1 MTGPSRSNQYILT
14 LVDHFSK
21 WAEAIPLRNHTALT
35 VARALMTHV
44 FSKYGAPRQILTDRG
59 SEFESSL
66 FQELLRWM
74 GIDKLRS
81 TALRPAC
88 NGVVE
93 RFHRTLNS
101 MLGKVVSESQRD
113 WDEWVPFV
121 LSAYRA
127 TPMSQLECR
136 RISYF
141 WAMKSEC
148 LLTF

>member
-1 MTGPSRSNQYILT
+1 LT

-81 TALRPAC
+81 TALRPA
-88 NGVVE
+88 
-93 RFHRTLNS
+93 L
-101 MLGKVVSESQRD
+101 
-113 WDEWVPFV
+113 
-121 LSAYRA
+121 
-127 TPMSQLECR
+127 
-136 RISYF
+136 
-141 WAMKSEC
+141 
-148 LLTF
+148 